1 MTDEITS
8 EVGEFEEPM
17 LDGEAVDVKT
27 DDYSTEEPSEND
39 AEDNYAEIIESDLA
53 VLKAE
58 FPELSHISDITE
70 LENPTRYGALRDL
83 GLSPEEAYR
92 AVTTRRSAQRD
103 TRAHLRSSA
112 PRHASSPAA
121 AMSYRDL
128 EIARSIFS
136 DVSDAE
142 LQRLY
147 KRVTK

>member
-1 MTDEITS
+1 MTEEITN
-8 EVGEFEEPM
+8 EVGEFEEMP
-17 LDGEAVDVKT
+17 LDGEAPDAEAE
-27 DDYSTEEPSEND
+27 DFSREEPSEND
-39 AEDNYAEIIESDLA
+39 AEDTYAEIIESDLA

-92 AVTTRRSAQRD
+92 AVTTKKNTQRD

-112 PRHASSPAA
+112 PRHASSPAS
-121 AMSYRDL
+121 AMSYREL
-128 EIARSIFS
+128 EIARSIFT